1 MTINHKAGSSS
12 ALFGGRASNQSTRIS
27 CSTSGCKTF
36 LGSAIL
42 VSRILWGLL
51 DLRPIIFNTSSGK
64 MMKQQN
70 NTRVKVT
77 AQSVISADGTSSNPN
92 HYDHLLPNPCGS
104 TSSDTAKRKANK
116 FVKRK
121 YPFSINTF
129 NTRLVL
135 KNSRKLELVTHTSKF
150 KIDVI
155 CLQEHR
161 IIHKDE
167 IAKESLY
174 ESFLLT
180 RSATKNS
187 VSAAVGGVG
196 FLLSRRGMNS
206 LINVEKINERVAILT
221 PEGNPRTTII
231 NCYSPTNIS
240 SETEI
245 ESFYQTPSHKSLPI
259 TWL

>member
-1 MTINHKAGSSS
+1 M
-12 ALFGGRASNQSTRIS
+12 
-27 CSTSGCKTF
+27 
-36 LGSAIL
+36 
-42 VSRILWGLL
+42 
-51 DLRPIIFNTSSGK
+51 
-64 MMKQQN
+64 
-70 NTRVKVT
+70 
-77 AQSVISADGTSSNPN
+77 SSNPN
-92 HYDHLLPNPCGS
+92 HYDHLLPNPCES

-121 YPFSINTF
+121 CPFLINTF
-129 NTRLVL
+129 NTCSVL

-161 IIHKDE
+161 VIHKDE

-174 ESFLLT
+174 ENFLLT

-187 VSAAVGGVG
+187 VNAAVGGVG
-196 FLLSRRGMNS
+196 FLLSRRAMNS
-206 LINVEKINERVAILT
+206 LINVEKINERVTILT
-221 PEGNPRTTII
+221 LEGNPRTTII

-240 SETEI
+240 SEIEI
-245 ESFYQTPSHKSLPI
+245 ENFYETPSHKSLPI